1 MKSGATM
8 RADKDRMEADM
19 PRKNGGSGPRC
30 VAMVGPYGAG
40 KTTLL
45 ESILWST
52 GAIQRK
58 GSVPAKN
65 TVGDASPEARNRQMS
80 VETNAATTRYLD
92 ESFTFLDCP
101 GSIEFLQEALNVLPG
116 VDAVI
121 VVCEPDAHKAAMLQP
136 YLKRLSDLGIPHALF
151 VNKIDKATN
160 SLREVLAILQ
170 EVSPKPL
177 VLRQIPI
184 WENGIVTGFVDLAL
198 ERAYVY
204 REHAQSELIDM
215 SDEVKA
221 RETEARFQMLEK
233 LADYDEHLMEELLSD
248 VVPPRDEIFD
258 GLQRDLQE
266 GLIVPVLFGSA
277 LNDNGIPRLLKMLRH
292 EAPDVSACVKRLGL
306 TASNDTVVQILK
318 TYHTM
323 HGGKLSLGRV
333 LCGHVKDGATLFRKG
348 GDDTRIGGMFA
359 LKGQEQIKVNDAGP
373 GDTVALGR
381 LDEVATGETLTGTK
395 AGARPKVKAETLTP
409 VYGLA
414 VSAAD
419 RKDEVKLSTAMAKLR
434 EEDPSLYFEQDPALH
449 QMTLLGQGEMHLRV
463 AVDRLASKYGLKL
476 QSNRPQ
482 VPYKE
487 TIKRTTTQRG
497 RHKRQTGGH
506 GQFGDVVI
514 EIKPLPRGSGF
525 VFEDRISGGVV
536 PRNFIPSVE
545 KGIIDYL
552 KEGPLGFP
560 VVDLAVALID
570 GSYHAVDSSDAAFQT
585 AARIGM
591 TEGMPNC
598 TPVLLEPIMHVKIHV
613 PSDSTASVNGV
624 ISTRRGKIL
633 GFDAREGWR
642 GWDTVEAEIPQ
653 SELHD
658 LIVELRSL
666 TQGVGTFEQA
676 FHHLAELTGKL
687 AENVVAEQKKSAA

>member
-1 MKSGATM
+1 
-8 RADKDRMEADM
+8 M
-19 PRKNGGSGPRC
+19 PRKNGGYGPRC
-30 VAMVGPYGAG
+30 VALVGPYGTG

-45 ESILWST
+45 ESILWIT

-58 GSVPAKN
+58 GSVPTKN
-65 TVGDASPEARNRQMS
+65 TVGDGSPEARNRQMS
-80 VETNAATTRYLD
+80 VETNAATTKYLD
-92 ESFTFLDCP
+92 ESFTILDCP

-116 VDAVI
+116 VDAAI
-121 VVCEPDAHKAAMLQP
+121 VVCEPDPNKAAMLQP
-136 YLKRLSDLGIPHALF
+136 YLKRLSDLSIPHALF
-151 VNKIDKATN
+151 VNKIDKASG
-160 SLREVLAILQ
+160 SLREILAILQ

-184 WENGIVTGFVDLAL
+184 WNNGIVNGFVDLAL

-204 REHAQSELIDM
+204 REHSASELVDM
-215 SDEVKA
+215 TDEVKA

-248 VVPPRDEIFD
+248 VVPPRDEVFD
-258 GLQRDLQE
+258 GLQRDLQQ
-266 GLIVPVLFGSA
+266 GLIIPVLFGSA
-277 LNDNGIPRLLKMLRH
+277 LGDNGIRRLLKMFRH
-292 EAPDVSACVKRLGL
+292 DVPDVSVCVKRLGL
-306 TASNDTVVQILK
+306 AANNEPVVQVLK

-333 LCGHVKDGATLFRKG
+333 LSGTVKDGATLYSNTG
-348 GDDTRIGGMFA
+348 ADTRVGGMFA
-359 LKGQEQIKVNDAGP
+359 LRGQEQIKLAEAGP

-381 LDEVATGETLTGTK
+381 LEEIGTGETL
-395 AGARPKVKAETLTP
+395 AGSKSGAKLKGKAETLTP

-414 VSAAD
+414 IAAAD
-419 RKDEVKLSTAMAKLR
+419 RKDEVKLSTAIAKLR
-434 EEDPSLYFEQDPALH
+434 EEDPSLQFEQNAELH

-476 QSNRPQ
+476 QTHRPHF
-482 VPYKE
+482 PYKE
-487 TIKRTTTQRG
+487 TIKKSTTQRG

-506 GQFGDVVI
+506 GQFGDVVL
-514 EIKPLPRGSGF
+514 EIRPLPRGSGF
-525 VFEDRISGGVV
+525 VFEDKISGGVV

-560 VVDLAVALID
+560 VVDIAVALVD
-570 GSYHAVDSSDAAFQT
+570 GSYHSVDSSDAAFQT

-591 TEGMPNC
+591 TEGMANC
-598 TPVLLEPIMHVKIHV
+598 APVLLEPIMHVKIHV

-633 GFDAREGWR
+633 GFDSRQGWQ

-666 TQGVGTFEQA
+666 TQGVGTYEQK

-687 AENVVAEQKKSAA
+687 AENVVADRKSAA